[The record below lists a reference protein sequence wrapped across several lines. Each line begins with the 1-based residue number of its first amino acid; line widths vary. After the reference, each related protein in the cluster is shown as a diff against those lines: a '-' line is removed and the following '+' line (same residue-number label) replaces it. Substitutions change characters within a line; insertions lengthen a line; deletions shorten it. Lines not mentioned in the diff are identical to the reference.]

1 MSETDCLQL
10 RKRAAER
17 GETLKTE
24 EWKTGGTCAAFVDWT
39 GVPIAAGADDRLS
52 GSFRCL
58 ECGNSD
64 EPFFG
69 VVTSAV
75 GGQRRGICWP
85 LPPFERARGILQ
97 ATLRHYNPPT
107 HPPSLS
113 VVEAVVR
120 QFRAITRL
128 EATGIEGESRL
139 LALQVAHSPLC
150 STHVHA
156 HSAVE

>member
-1 MSETDCLQL
+1 M
-10 RKRAAER
+10 
-17 GETLKTE
+17 KTE

-39 GVPIAAGADDRLS
+39 GVPIAAGADGRLS

-97 ATLRHYNPPT
+97 ATLRHYNPP
-107 HPPSLS
+107 PPSQLLRPS
-113 VVEAVVR
+113 FGSLEPSLDSR
-120 QFRAITRL
+120 RRGLRERAACLPCKLRIRLYAAPMSTRTL
-128 EATGIEGESRL
+128 QWSDHRRPMRRRRRRRRL
-139 LALQVAHSPLC
+139 
-150 STHVHA
+150 
-156 HSAVE
+156 